1 MRLQQL
7 RLIIAI
13 AESGSLRAVAE
24 QMNVTQPALTKTLR
38 LLEEEFG
45 AALAVRSAKGVRL
58 TAAGELL
65 AARSA
70 IVLREIDRAREEVA
84 WQTSGSRTRVAI
96 GVSPAAAI
104 SLLAGA
110 LGRLRQRWPTV
121 RVRVV
126 DAIHPRSL
134 TMVRAGE
141 LDLAVGPLPSKGA
154 GRDLQTRPLFE
165 ARNALVVRRG
175 HPQSQVRH
183 LAELAGVAWVLTG
196 PVNGPGDPAHLEFAP
211 GVRHQPPIAMECESF
226 ATLLEVLPHLDA
238 VAIVPMAFFKRHGPR
253 SGLVRLRITDPMQR
267 ITLHAAWRGDA
278 PLTSPAASLLDC
290 LEQESS
296 TPSAG

>member
-7 RLIIAI
+7 RLILAI

-84 WQTSGSRTRVAI
+84 WQTSGLRTRVAI

-126 DAIHPRSL
+126 DAIYPRSL

-141 LDLAVGPLPSKGA
+141 LDLAVGPLPSNGA

-183 LAELAGVAWVLTG
+183 LAGTGRRHVGTHGSGERAWRPG
-196 PVNGPGDPAHLEFAP
+196 PSRVRPGRPPSASDRD
-211 GVRHQPPIAMECESF
+211 GVR
-226 ATLLEVLPHLDA
+226 VLRDA
-238 VAIVPMAFFKRHGPR
+238 ARGPSPSRRCRNRADGVLQAPRPTRGSGPAAHHGP
-253 SGLVRLRITDPMQR
+253 DAAH
-267 ITLHAAWRGDA
+267 HACTRPGAVMHR
-278 PLTSPAASLLDC
+278 
-290 LEQESS
+290 
-296 TPSAG
+296 